1 MDMVHVGF
9 IEATEIQKRLHESS
23 LEATGLDSSY
33 TEKERRISYTI
44 RCVDIDCFKMFGL
57 EHEACTYLIIYF
69 NQLTHIILYTPQSE
83 VRYDGLRLN
92 EHVQLTSSYHCKSIR
107 KVTRSEEEQLKK
119 KAGDA
124 LKVHPKWTN

>member
-23 LEATGLDSSY
+23 LGATGLDSSY
-33 TEKERRISYTI
+33 TEKERRISHTI
-44 RCVDIDCFKMFGL
+44 RCVDIDYYKMFGL
-57 EHEACTYLIIYF
+57 GHEACTYLIIYF
-69 NQLTHIILYTPQSE
+69 NQLTHIILYIPQSE

-92 EHVQLTSSYHCKSIR
+92 EYVQLTSSYHCKSIR

-119 KAGDA
+119 KRET
-124 LKVHPKWTN
+124 H